1 MVHLNKL
8 MGLLK
13 IRVGNDGNVPNEGMG
28 LFIEGRRGGV
38 LGWGGDYLFGSVY
51 AQLQLFVNLAE
62 PFFKA
67 M

>member
-13 IRVGNDGNVPNEGMG
+13 IKGDGGNAPNGEKG
-28 LFIEGRRGGV
+28 LLIEGRRDEV
-38 LGWGGDYLFGSVY
+38 LGRGGDYLFGSVY
-51 AQLQLFVNLAE
+51 AQLQSFVNLAE

>member
-13 IRVGNDGNVPNEGMG
+13 YGRDGGSSLNGG
-28 LFIEGRRGGV
+28 KGHGIEGRRDGR
-38 LGWGGDYLFGSVY
+38 LRRGGDYLFGSVY
-51 AQLQLFVNLAE
+51 AQLQSFVNLAE